1 MKILIAPLNWGL
13 GHATRCIPLIRH
25 YLAAGDEVVLGGD
38 GESIMLLRHTFPALR
53 VIDLPSLEL
62 HYTDNNQQRG
72 FYLRTIPALIR
83 FTIADYY
90 YLRQQLAIE
99 HFDLVIS
106 DNRFGLFSRQTH
118 CVYMTHQLYVQLP
131 KRLKI
136 FQPLARALHA
146 CIYKRFNEVWVPDYA
161 DPTNNLSGALSHG
174 GRFDHHAKYIGP
186 LSRFSNLESGSRHP
200 EKPTGLQKPEAGHPI
215 LAILS
220 GLEPQRTLFE
230 QALIARFKDSTQ
242 PVLIVRGKIGGPA
255 TTTQIGAVTLVPQ
268 MNDEQL
274 VPLMLQA
281 KKIIVRSGYS
291 TIMDLAVLGMLHKA
305 EFHPTP
311 GQSEQEYLAQILM
324 HRLRCF
330 SAVSHSKDNGS
341 TTSNNISA
349 CKQDWQ

>member
-25 YLAAGDEVVLGGD
+25 YLATGNEVVLGGD
-38 GESIMLLRHTFPALR
+38 GESIALLRQTFPALR

-62 HYTDNNQQRG
+62 RYTDNAQQRG
-72 FYLRTIPALIR
+72 FYLRALPALIR
-83 FTIADYY
+83 FTLADYY

-99 HFDLVIS
+99 HFDMVIS
-106 DNRFGLFSRQTH
+106 DNRFGLFSRDTK

-146 CIYKRFNEVWVPDYA
+146 CIYKRYNEVWVPDYA
-161 DPTNNLSGALSHG
+161 DPINNLAGALAHG
-174 GRFDHHAKYIGP
+174 GRFDRYAKYIGP
-186 LSRFSNLESGSRHP
+186 LSRFRNRESEIGNRNS
-200 EKPTGLQKPEAGHPI
+200 GYAI

-255 TTTQIGAVTLVPQ
+255 TATQIGAVTLVPH
-268 MNDEQL
+268 MGDEQL
-274 VPLMLQA
+274 VPLMQQA

-324 HRLRCF
+324 HRLGSF
-330 SAVSHSKDNGS
+330 SAVSHS
-341 TTSNNISA
+341 
-349 CKQDWQ
+349 

>member
-25 YLAAGDEVVLGGD
+25 YLAAGNEVVLGGD
-38 GESIMLLRHTFPALR
+38 GESIALLRQTFPALR

-62 HYTDNNQQRG
+62 RYTDNAQQRG
-72 FYLRTIPALIR
+72 FYLRAIPALIR
-83 FTIADYY
+83 FTLADYY

-99 HFDLVIS
+99 HFDMVIS
-106 DNRFGLFSRQTH
+106 DNRFGLFSRDTK
-118 CVYMTHQLYVQLP
+118 CVYITHQLYVQLP
-131 KRLKI
+131 NRLKI

-146 CIYKRFNEVWVPDYA
+146 CIYKRYNEVWVPDYA
-161 DPTNNLSGALSHG
+161 DPTNNLAGALAHG
-174 GRFDHHAKYIGP
+174 GRFDRYAKYIGP
-186 LSRFSNLESGSRHP
+186 LSRFRNRESEIGNRNS
-200 EKPTGLQKPEAGHPI
+200 GYAI

-255 TTTQIGAVTLVPQ
+255 TATQIGAVTLVPH
-268 MNDEQL
+268 MGDEQL
-274 VPLMLQA
+274 VPLMQQA

-324 HRLRCF
+324 HRLGSF
-330 SAVSHSKDNGS
+330 SAVSHS
-341 TTSNNISA
+341 
-349 CKQDWQ
+349 